1 MPRKVPGKWPA
12 GMIEV
17 APGVFGYIQGGGVT
31 GVSNGGL
38 IVGDDGAIAVDALFV
53 PKMTQK
59 YLRAIR
65 RTTRKPVTHLINT
78 HHHIDHIGGN
88 QFFRGSD
95 IVAHINARH
104 EIIRFGLPLDLL
116 TRFIPEFAEDMKQI
130 EITLPTTTYAGQMTL
145 FQADARRG
153 DRRVELLYMGPAH
166 TPGDTLVYL
175 PDEKV
180 LFAGDIAF
188 HYVVPGPF
196 DCHVSGW
203 IRVCDRA
210 AELDV
215 ETIVPGH
222 GPIGT
227 KKEMREMRDYL
238 ALVRR
243 EARRSFA
250 AGEPEEEAAR
260 KLNVGGYFSQ
270 WANPERL
277 PLLVQRLYM
286 ELRGEM

>member
-1 MPRKVPGKWPA
+1 MVRRTVPKQWPT
-12 GMIEV
+12 GLIEV
-17 APGVFGYIQGGGVT
+17 APSVFGYIQPGGVT

-38 IVGDDGAIAVDALFV
+38 IVGGEGAIAVDALFV
-53 PKMTQK
+53 PRMTRA
-59 YLRAIR
+59 YLQAIR
-65 RTTRKPVTHLINT
+65 RATKKRVSHLINT

-88 QFFRGSD
+88 QFFRSAQ
-95 IVAHINARH
+95 IVSHVNCRQ
-104 EIIRFGLPLDLL
+104 EIIRFGLPLELL
-116 TRFIPEFAEDMKQI
+116 QRVIPQFAAEVAQI
-130 EITLPTTTYAGQMTL
+130 EITLPTLTYAGQMTL
-145 FQADARRG
+145 HLD
-153 DRRVELLYMGPAH
+153 DRPVELLYLGPAH

-175 PDEKV
+175 PREKV

-203 IRVCDRA
+203 IRVADRIA
-210 AELDV
+210 DLDV
-215 ETIVPGH
+215 ETVVPGH

-227 KKEMREMRDYL
+227 KRELREMRDYL

-243 EARRSFA
+243 EARRSFQ
-250 AGEPEEEAAR
+250 AGEPQDEAAR
-260 KLNVGGYFSQ
+260 KLKVGGYYTQ

-286 ELRGEM
+286 EFRGEI

>member
-1 MPRKVPGKWPA
+1 M
-12 GMIEV
+12 
-17 APGVFGYIQGGGVT
+17 APNVYGYVQGGGVT

-38 IVGDDGAIAVDALFV
+38 IVGEDEAIAVDALFV
-53 PKMTQK
+53 PRMTRA
-59 YLRAIR
+59 YLRAIHK
-65 RTTRKPVTHLINT
+65 TTKKPVRHLINT

-88 QFFRGSD
+88 QFFASSEV
-95 IVAHINARH
+95 IAHVNCRQ
-104 EIIRFGLPLDLL
+104 EMIRFGIPLERLQRL
-116 TRFIPEFAEDMKQI
+116 MTRFAQEMKDVRLV
-130 EITLPTTTYAGQMTL
+130 LPDVTYAGQMSL
-145 FQADARRG
+145 FQD
-153 DRRVELLYMGPAH
+153 DRPIELLYMGPAH

-175 PDEKV
+175 PREKV
-180 LFAGDIAF
+180 LFAGDVAF

-203 IRVCDRA
+203 IRVADRIA
-210 AELDV
+210 DLDV

-227 KKEMREMRDYL
+227 KKELREMREYL

-243 EARRSFA
+243 EARKSYR
-250 AGEPEEEAAR
+250 AGEPEAEAAR
-260 KLNVGGYFSQ
+260 KLRVGGYYAQ

-286 ELRGEM
+286 EFRGEM

>member
-1 MPRKVPGKWPA
+1 MPQRSVPKKWPT
-12 GMIEV
+12 GLIEV
-17 APGVFGYIQGGGVT
+17 APSVYGYIQRGGVT

-38 IVGDDGAIAVDALFV
+38 IIGDDAAVAVDALFV
-53 PKMTQK
+53 PRMTRA
-59 YLRAIR
+59 YLGAIR
-65 RTTRKPVTHLINT
+65 RATKKRVSHLINT

-88 QFFRGSD
+88 QFFRSAQ
-95 IVAHINARH
+95 IVAHVNCRQ

-116 TRFIPEFAEDMKQI
+116 RRVIPAFAEEVGQI
-130 EITLPTTTYAGQMTL
+130 EITLPTLTYAGQMTIYV
-145 FQADARRG
+145 D
-153 DRRVELLYMGPAH
+153 DRPVELLYLGPAH

-175 PDEKV
+175 PREKV

-203 IRVCDRA
+203 IRVADRIA
-210 AELDV
+210 GLDV
-215 ETIVPGH
+215 ETVVPGH

-227 KKEMREMRDYL
+227 KKELREMRDYL

-243 EARRSFA
+243 EARRSFR

-260 KLNVGGYFSQ
+260 RLKVGGYYAQ

>member
-1 MPRKVPGKWPA
+1 MARRNVPRKWPT

-17 APGVFGYIQGGGVT
+17 APGVFGYVQGGGVT

-38 IVGDDGAIAVDALFV
+38 IVGDEGAVAVDALFV
-53 PKMTQK
+53 PSMTRR

-65 RTTRKPVTHLINT
+65 RTTRRPVTHLINT
-78 HHHIDHIGGN
+78 HHHIDHVGGN
-88 QFFRGSD
+88 QFFARSE
-95 IVAHINARH
+95 IIAHTNCRA
-104 EIIRFGLPLDLL
+104 EAIRFGLPLDLL
-116 TRFIPEFAEDMKQI
+116 RRFIPEFADEMEQI
-130 EITLPTTTYAGQMTL
+130 TITPPTLTYAGQMAL
-145 FQADARRG
+145 HQG
-153 DRRVELLYMGPAH
+153 DRVIELLYMGPAH

-175 PDEKV
+175 PKEKV
-180 LFAGDIAF
+180 LFAGDVAF

-210 AELDV
+210 AELDAEV
-215 ETIVPGH
+215 IVPGH

-227 KKEMREMRDYL
+227 KSEMREMRDYL

-260 KLNVGGYFSQ
+260 RLKVGGFYTQ

>member
-1 MPRKVPGKWPA
+1 MARRNVPRKWPA

-17 APGVFGYIQGGGVT
+17 APGVFGYIQAGGVT

-38 IVGDDGAIAVDALFV
+38 IVGDEGAIAVDALFV
-53 PKMTQK
+53 PSMTRR

-65 RTTRKPVTHLINT
+65 RTTHRPVTHLINT
-78 HHHIDHIGGN
+78 HHHIDHVGGN
-88 QFFRGSD
+88 QFFAKSE
-95 IVAHINARH
+95 IVAHVNAR
-104 EIIRFGLPLDLL
+104 EEVIRFGLPLDLL
-116 TRFIPEFAEDMKQI
+116 RRFIPEFAGEMEQI
-130 EITLPTTTYAGQMTL
+130 KITPPTLTYAGQMTL
-145 FQADARRG
+145 HQG
-153 DRRVELLYMGPAH
+153 GRVIELLYMGPAH
-166 TPGDTLVYL
+166 TPGDTLIYL
-175 PDEKV
+175 PQEKV
-180 LFAGDIAF
+180 LFAGDVAF

-215 ETIVPGH
+215 DVIVPGH
-222 GPIGT
+222 GPIGA
-227 KKEMREMRDYL
+227 KSDMREMRDYL

-260 KLNVGGYFSQ
+260 KLKVGGFYAQ

-286 ELRGEM
+286 EFRGEM

>member
-1 MPRKVPGKWPA
+1 MPPRKVPKNWPT

-17 APGVFGYIQGGGVT
+17 APGVFGYIQAGGVT

-38 IVGDDGAIAVDALFV
+38 IVGDEGAIAVDALFV
-53 PKMTQK
+53 PSMTRR

-65 RTTRKPVTHLINT
+65 QASRQPVTHLINT

-88 QFFRGSD
+88 QFFARSE
-95 IVAHINARH
+95 IVAHVNAR
-104 EIIRFGLPLDLL
+104 EEVIRFGLPLDLL
-116 TRFIPEFAEDMKQI
+116 RRFIPEFADEM
-130 EITLPTTTYAGQMTL
+130 EHITIAPPTLTYAGQMTL
-145 FQADARRG
+145 HQG
-153 DRRVELLYMGPAH
+153 DRVIELLYMGPAH

-175 PDEKV
+175 PREKV
-180 LFAGDIAF
+180 LFAGDVAF

-210 AELDV
+210 AGLDV
-215 ETIVPGH
+215 DVIVPGH

-227 KKEMREMRDYL
+227 KSEMREMRDYL

-260 KLNVGGYFSQ
+260 KLKVGGFYAR

-286 ELRGEM
+286 EFRGEM